1 MGWRIVIGNCTIGNR
16 PIKKSKQGF
25 TFIELMV
32 VMAIIATI
40 IAIAMPRYFD
50 GLQRT
55 KETALKQN
63 LKEMRDAIDHYHA
76 DKGVYP
82 ATLQTMVTERYL
94 RFIPDDPITETVDTW
109 QIISTQNSD
118 NRVYDVISGATGVDS
133 NGVAYSSW

>member
-1 MGWRIVIGNCTIGNR
+1 MGWRIVIGNSQNKNR
-16 PIKKSKQGF
+16 RGF

-32 VMAIIATI
+32 VMAVIATI

-63 LKEMRDAIDHYHA
+63 LKEMREAIDHYHA

-82 ATLQTMVTERYL
+82 ATLQTLVAERYL
-94 RFIPDDPITETVDTW
+94 RFIPDDPISETAETW
-109 QIISTQNSD
+109 QIIGTPDNT
-118 NRVYDVISGATGVDS
+118 NRVYDVTSGAAGVDS

>member
-1 MGWRIVIGNCTIGNR
+1 MVWRIVIGNPVKNN
-16 PIKKSKQGF
+16 KQGF

-76 DKGVYP
+76 DKGMYP
-82 ATLQTMVTERYL
+82 ATLQTMVAERYL
-94 RFIPDDPITETVDTW
+94 RFIPVDPITETDASW
-109 QIISTQNSD
+109 QIISTAD
-118 NRVYDVISGATGVDS
+118 HTNRVYDVTSGAAGVDS
-133 NGVAYSSW
+133 NGVAYSNW

>member
-1 MGWRIVIGNCTIGNR
+1 MGWRIVIGNSQN
-16 PIKKSKQGF
+16 KNSQGF

-32 VMAIIATI
+32 VMAVIATI

-76 DKGVYP
+76 DKGVCP
-82 ATLQTMVTERYL
+82 ATLQTMVAERYL
-94 RFIPDDPITETVDTW
+94 RFIPDDPISETAETW
-109 QIISTQNSD
+109 QIIGTPDNT
-118 NRVYDVISGATGVDS
+118 NRVYDITSGATGVDS